1 LRRNLA
7 LDASMSRSFA
17 AVRRETGWRG
27 ASEGCYQKGLWSGR
41 DHPPS
46 SRRWNDA
53 SSPVLPGACLVR
65 ALLEEDQAH
74 APNLVLKG
82 CLAVVLYDVL
92 MYQGCRGRVRDLD
105 SLGSYSITQELPPAM
120 LGYHLLP
127 YLLEAIQ
134 AIRWTHGGREP
145 PYLLRRTSGIIDVE

>member
-1 LRRNLA
+1 MRRNLA

-74 APNLVLKG
+74 ALNLVLTR
-82 CLAVVLYDVL
+82 L
-92 MYQGCRGRVRDLD
+92 
-105 SLGSYSITQELPPAM
+105 LGSSIVRRPRVSGLSGEGARPRQPRELQHYPRIAPCDAGVPPPTSSPRGNSSHSLDAWWSGTALPPEKN
-120 LGYHLLP
+120 LGH
-127 YLLEAIQ
+127 
-134 AIRWTHGGREP
+134 H
-145 PYLLRRTSGIIDVE
+145 